1 MARET
6 ILKILQDPLL
16 KARKRGI
23 VIKMICPHATTTL
36 RNYMIVLLNDKS
48 KLYQGNMYQGN
59 NLWPEFAVNLGG
71 DSSSCIGVSEESYI
85 VKPTIQDYLEIWD
98 MYTRYKRKENNI
110 LVGNKFLYNT

>member
-48 KLYQGNMYQGN
+48 KLCQGN
-59 NLWPEFAVNLGG
+59 NLCPEFAVNLGG

-85 VKPTIQDYLEIWD
+85 VKPTIQDYFEIWD
-98 MYTRYKRKENNI
+98 MYTRYKRKGNYI
-110 LVGNKFLYNT
+110 PVGNKFLYNT

>member
-6 ILKILQDPLL
+6 ILKILQDPSL

-48 KLYQGNMYQGN
+48 KLYQGN
-59 NLWPEFAVNLGG
+59 NLCPEFAVNLGG
-71 DSSSCIGVSEESYI
+71 DSSFGIGVSEESYI
-85 VKPTIQDYLEIWD
+85 VKPTIQDYFEIWD
-98 MYTRYKRKENNI
+98 MYTRYKRKGNYI
-110 LVGNKFLYNT
+110 PVGNKFLYNT